1 MTTEQRNDIRLDAG
15 SPARALVVFEQTANG
30 RAALSYAVER
40 ARREGAE
47 LTVLRAMPYDDV
59 RVGCASC
66 RHGAA
71 IWNREMRYDAAQAL
85 SEAREL
91 VGDDASVS
99 YVIAKGQGAG
109 EIARAA
115 QIAQA
120 DLIVLPW
127 CRSPRLPRL
136 GFASLADRLGR
147 LGAWD
152 VAVGQAAT
160 ASERGTSAAP
170 SAEWRRL
177 RRAGVF
183 FLACLVLLVALT
195 ALGIYH

>member
-1 MTTEQRNDIRLDAG
+1 MTTEHTNDIRLDAG
-15 SPARALVVFEQTANG
+15 SPARALVVFEQTGNG

-91 VGDDASVS
+91 VGDDASVT
-99 YVIAKGQGAG
+99 YLIAKGRGAG
-109 EIARAA
+109 EIARASHE
-115 QIAQA
+115 AQA
-120 DLIVLPW
+120 DLIVLP
-127 CRSPRLPRL
+127 SPRLTRLPR
-136 GFASLADRLGR
+136 FACASRVDRLRARG
-147 LGAWD
+147 GWD
-152 VAVGQAAT
+152 VAVAPAAIGSEGGGAGLT
-160 ASERGTSAAP
+160 A
-170 SAEWRRL
+170 AEWRRL
-177 RRAGVF
+177 RRAGTF
-183 FLACLVLLVALT
+183 FIACLALLVALT
-195 ALGIYH
+195 GIGFYH

>member
-1 MTTEQRNDIRLDAG
+1 MTIEQSTDLRIDAG
-15 SPARALVVFEQTANG
+15 LPARALVVFEQTANG

-59 RVGCASC
+59 RMGCASC

-91 VGDDASVS
+91 VGDDAPVS
-99 YVIAKGQGAG
+99 YVIAKGQGASD
-109 EIARAA
+109 IARAA

-120 DLIVLPW
+120 RLIVIPLG
-127 CRSPRLPRL
+127 RSPRLPRL
-136 GFASLADRLGR
+136 GFASLADRVSG

-152 VAVGQAAT
+152 VTVGPTAT
-160 ASERGTSAAP
+160 ASVPATPPAP

-177 RRAGVF
+177 RRAGAF
-183 FLACLVLLVALT
+183 FIACLVLLVALT
-195 ALGIYH
+195 AVGIYH

>member
-1 MTTEQRNDIRLDAG
+1 MTTEHRNDIRLDAG

-30 RAALSYAVER
+30 RAALSYALER
-40 ARREGAE
+40 ARRAGAR
-47 LTVLRAMPYDDV
+47 LIVLRAMPYERV
-59 RVGCASC
+59 NVGCASC
-66 RHGAA
+66 RHSAA

-91 VGDDASVS
+91 VDDDASVT

-120 DLIVLPW
+120 DLIVLPLS
-127 CRSPRLPRL
+127 RSPRLPRL
-136 GFASLADRLGR
+136 GFASLADRLGG
-147 LGAWD
+147 LGTWD
-152 VAVGQAAT
+152 VAVGPAAT
-160 ASERGTSAAP
+160 ASERDTSAVP
-170 SAEWRRL
+170 SAEWGRL

-195 ALGIYH
+195 TLGIYH